1 MLASL
6 DGSVPLSVY
15 HVSATPEPVLSL
27 RLNQDEYDK
36 LRKALSDSGG
46 WHEVDSEDATVAIDL
61 ADVVYVRLD
70 TESGRVG
77 F

>member
-1 MLASL
+1 MAEGKFRRV
-6 DGSVPLSVY
+6 DVGFK
-15 HVSATPEPVLSL
+15 AGAVLSL

-36 LRKALSDSGG
+36 LRNGLDGSNR
-46 WHEVDSEDATVAIDL
+46 WHRVEAEDATVLVDL